1 MYFLCHAECGDTDQP
16 HIKIIF
22 TISVLGDKL
31 DDFNSSEIST
41 NKNDDHMN
49 LKKKNKEKK
58 NKSSIYQST

>member
-31 DDFNSSEIST
+31 DDFNSSESST

-49 LKKKNKEKK
+49 LKKKRKK
-58 NKSSIYQST
+58 TNLQST